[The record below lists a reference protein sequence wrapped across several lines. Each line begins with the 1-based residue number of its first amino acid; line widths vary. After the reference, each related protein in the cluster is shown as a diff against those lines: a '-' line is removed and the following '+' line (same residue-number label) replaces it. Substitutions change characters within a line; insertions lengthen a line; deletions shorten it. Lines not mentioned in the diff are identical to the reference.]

1 MDDYRRREEPFSL
14 PPRRE
19 RHGSLPSRKERYG
32 SRSARSNKRRLFTKK
47 WFFLVIITSLL
58 LIIGGCST
66 VVFTAGTVDLKKIE
80 NLEYA
85 SVIYDQE
92 GKLIGRIGVNRER
105 ITIEELK
112 KHNPD
117 LIQAFVKVEDAR
129 FYKHNGVDYFALMRA
144 VVKNIIKMGAA
155 EGGGT
160 ITMQVARN
168 AILRDHDKNI
178 KRKAEG
184 NRRGFERGA
193 QIQQGS
199 NP

>member
-85 SVIYDQE
+85 SVRSE
-92 GKLIGRIGVNRER
+92 ER
-105 ITIEELK
+105 R
-112 KHNPD
+112 
-117 LIQAFVKVEDAR
+117 AR
-129 FYKHNGVDYFALMRA
+129 D
-144 VVKNIIKMGAA
+144 
-155 EGGGT
+155 ETGG
-160 ITMQVARN
+160 
-168 AILRDHDKNI
+168 
-178 KRKAEG
+178 
-184 NRRGFERGA
+184 
-193 QIQQGS
+193 
-199 NP
+199 